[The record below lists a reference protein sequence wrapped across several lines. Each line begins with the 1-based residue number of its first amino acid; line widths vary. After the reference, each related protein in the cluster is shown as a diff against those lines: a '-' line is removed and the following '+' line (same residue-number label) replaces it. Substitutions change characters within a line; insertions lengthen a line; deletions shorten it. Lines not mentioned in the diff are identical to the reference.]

1 MSLLPYPRV
10 TPWVGRLIAANAVV
24 LLLLQTLFTSP
35 ALQSALAFDGHLI
48 VQRPWTFVT
57 YFFVHGGLLHL
68 LFNSLGLFVFGTAVE
83 SRMGSR
89 AFLTYYMY
97 CGVGAAIFCWLL
109 GFMRD
114 VSPFIGASGAV
125 LGLAVAFAAYFPDA
139 RMMVFPIPA
148 PIRARTL
155 VIALIA
161 IDVALAWLSPGDGI
175 AHEAHV
181 GGAIFGFLF
190 FRLQQLSR
198 GGLPEERPVERVV
211 MVQSNGYDAP
221 ARRRPSPV
229 PRARPR
235 AEVDATTAELDRVLD
250 KISAQ
255 GIASLTPTERRFLD
269 EMSRKKQQKGV

>member
-10 TPWVGRLIAANAVV
+10 TPWVGRIIAANAVV

-35 ALQSALAFDGHLI
+35 ALQGALAFDGDLI
-48 VQRPWTFVT
+48 VQRPWTLVT

-68 LFNSLGLFVFGTAVE
+68 LFNSLGIFVFGTAVE

-89 AFLTYYMY
+89 AFLTYYLY

-109 GFMRD
+109 GFARD
-114 VSPFIGASGAV
+114 VAPFVGASGAV
-125 LGLAVAFAAYFPDA
+125 LGLAVAFAMYWPDA
-139 RMMVFPIPA
+139 RIMVFPIPA

-155 VIALIA
+155 VIALVA
-161 IDVALAWLSPGDGI
+161 IDVALAWLAPGDGI

-181 GGAIFGFLF
+181 GGAIFGYLF

-198 GGLPEERPVERVV
+198 GPLPEERPVERVV
-211 MVQSNGYDAP
+211 MVQSGNYESP

-229 PRARPR
+229 PRPRPR
-235 AEVDATTAELDRVLD
+235 AEADATAVELDRVLD
-250 KISAQ
+250 KISAN

-269 EMSRKKQQKGV
+269 EMARRKQQKGV

>member
-24 LLLLQTLFTSP
+24 LLLTQTLFTSP
-35 ALQSALAFDGHLI
+35 ALQAALAFDGGHL
-48 VQRPWTFVT
+48 VQRPWTLVT
-57 YFFVHGGLLHL
+57 YFFLHGGLLHL
-68 LFNSLGLFVFGTAVE
+68 LFNCLGLFVFGTAVE

-89 AFLTYYMY
+89 AFPLYYMY
-97 CGVGAAIFCWLL
+97 CGVGAAVFCWLL
-109 GFMRD
+109 GFVRD
-114 VSPFIGASGAV
+114 VSPFVGASGAV
-125 LGLAVAFAAYFPDA
+125 LGLAVAFAAYWPDA
-139 RMMVFPIPA
+139 RIMVFPIPA
-148 PIRARTL
+148 PIKARTL
-155 VIALIA
+155 VIALVA
-161 IDVALAWLSPGDGI
+161 IDVALAWLAPGDGI

-190 FRLQQLSR
+190 FRLQHLSR
-198 GGLPEERPVERVV
+198 GGLPEEQPAEHVV

-221 ARRRPSPV
+221 VRRRPSPV

-235 AEVDATTAELDRVLD
+235 AEPDATSAELDRVLD

-255 GIASLTPTERRFLD
+255 GLASLTPTERRFLD

>member
-10 TPWVGRLIAANAVV
+10 TPWVGRIIAANAVV

-35 ALQSALAFDGHLI
+35 ALQGALAFDGHLI

-68 LFNSLGLFVFGTAVE
+68 LFNSLGIFVFGTAVE
-83 SRMGSR
+83 SRMGNR
-89 AFLTYYMY
+89 AFLSYYLY

-109 GFMRD
+109 GFARD

-125 LGLAVAFAAYFPDA
+125 LGLAVAFAMYWPDA
-139 RMMVFPIPA
+139 RIMVFPIPA

-155 VIALIA
+155 VIALVA
-161 IDVALAWLSPGDGI
+161 IDVALAWLAPGDGI

-198 GGLPEERPVERVV
+198 GPLPEERAVERVV
-211 MVQSNGYDAP
+211 MVQSGNYESP

-229 PRARPR
+229 PRPRPR
-235 AEVDATTAELDRVLD
+235 VEPDATAVELDRVLD
-250 KISAQ
+250 KISAH
-255 GIASLTPTERRFLD
+255 GIASLTATERRFLD
-269 EMSRKKQQKGV
+269 EMARRKQQKGV

>member
-35 ALQSALAFDGHLI
+35 ALQAALAFDGGRI
-48 VQRPWTFVT
+48 VERPWTFVT

-89 AFLTYYMY
+89 AFLVYYLY

-109 GFMRD
+109 AFARD

-125 LGLAVAFAAYFPDA
+125 LGLAVAFAMYWPDA
-139 RMMVFPIPA
+139 RLMVFPFPA

-155 VIALIA
+155 VIALVV
-161 IDVALAWLSPGDGI
+161 IDVALAWLSPGDGV
-175 AHEAHV
+175 AHEAHL

-198 GGLPEERPVERVV
+198 GHSPEEQPVERVV
-211 MVQSNGYDAP
+211 MVQSGNYDAP

-235 AEVDATTAELDRVLD
+235 AEPDATAAELDRVLD

-255 GIASLTPTERRFLD
+255 GIASLTVTERRFLD
-269 EMSRKKQQKGV
+269 EMSRRKQQKGV

>member
-24 LLLLQTLFTSP
+24 LLLMQTLFTSP
-35 ALQSALAFDGHLI
+35 ALQAALAFDGHQI
-48 VQRPWTFVT
+48 VERPWTFVT

-109 GFMRD
+109 AFLTD

-125 LGLAVAFAAYFPDA
+125 LGLAVAFAAYWPDA
-139 RMMVFPIPA
+139 RIMIFPFPA

-155 VIALIA
+155 VIALVA
-161 IDVALAWLSPGDGI
+161 IDVALAWLAPGDGI

-190 FRLQQLSR
+190 FRLQHLSR
-198 GGLPEERPVERVV
+198 GSLPEEQPAERVV
-211 MVQSNGYDAP
+211 MVSSAYDSP

-229 PRARPR
+229 PRPRPR
-235 AEVDATTAELDRVLD
+235 AEPDATSAELDRVLD

-255 GIASLTPTERRFLD
+255 GLASLTPTERRFLD

>member
-24 LLLLQTLFTSP
+24 LLLMQTLFTSP
-35 ALQSALAFDGHLI
+35 ALQAALAFDGHLI
-48 VQRPWTFVT
+48 VERPWTFVT

-109 GFMRD
+109 AFLTD

-125 LGLAVAFAAYFPDA
+125 LGLAVAFAAYWPDA
-139 RMMVFPIPA
+139 RIMIVPFPA

-155 VIALIA
+155 VIALVA
-161 IDVALAWLSPGDGI
+161 IDVALAWLAPGDGI
-175 AHEAHV
+175 AH
-181 GGAIFGFLF
+181 
-190 FRLQQLSR
+190 
-198 GGLPEERPVERVV
+198 
-211 MVQSNGYDAP
+211 
-221 ARRRPSPV
+221 
-229 PRARPR
+229 
-235 AEVDATTAELDRVLD
+235 
-250 KISAQ
+250 
-255 GIASLTPTERRFLD
+255 
-269 EMSRKKQQKGV
+269 

>member
-24 LLLLQTLFTSP
+24 LLLTQTLFTSP
-35 ALQSALAFDGHLI
+35 ALQAALAFDGGHI
-48 VQRPWTFVT
+48 VQRPWTLVT
-57 YFFVHGGLLHL
+57 YFFLHGGLLHL
-68 LFNSLGLFVFGTAVE
+68 LFNCLGLFVFGTAVE
-83 SRMGSR
+83 SRMGGR
-89 AFLTYYMY
+89 AFVLYYMY
-97 CGVGAAIFCWLL
+97 CGVGAALFCWLL
-109 GFMRD
+109 SFVRG

-125 LGLAVAFAAYFPDA
+125 LGLAVAFAAYWPDA
-139 RMMVFPIPA
+139 RIMVFPIPT

-155 VIALIA
+155 VIALVA

-190 FRLQQLSR
+190 FRLQHFSR
-198 GGLPEERPVERVV
+198 GGLPEQQPAEHVV

-221 ARRRPSPV
+221 VRRRPSPA

-235 AEVDATTAELDRVLD
+235 PEPDATSAELDRVLD

-255 GIASLTPTERRFLD
+255 GLASLTPTERRFLD
-269 EMSRKKQQKGV
+269 EMSRRKQQKGV